1 MHERSVPPQNDG
13 LRCIGNNKKD
23 QDVFKKSRRFLEI
36 VA

>member
-23 QDVFKKSRRFLEI
+23 QDVFKKVPVLF
-36 VA
+36 